1 MIMGALAPLRLRRT
15 LGGMLPVALT
25 VAGSDPSGGAGL
37 QADLKTF
44 QRHGVYGC
52 AVVSLITVQNTR
64 GVTRVVPL
72 DAELVGA
79 QLDAVL
85 EDLSPRAWK
94 TGALGT
100 VDTVLAVAER
110 AARVE
115 KTGALLVVDPVM
127 MSTHGAPLIDDNARL
142 TLVRSLLPH
151 CTLVTPNLQ
160 EAAALSGRVVA
171 SLGEAREAARAIAA
185 LGPRAVLVK
194 GGHLDG
200 APVDVLYAE
209 GVVHELRGE
218 RIETRHTHGTGCALS
233 AAITARLARSEPLL
247 QACVAAKA
255 WLREAL
261 RTAPGLGAG
270 AGPVNH
276 EADPTP
282 FDLSRRGVQK

>member
-1 MIMGALAPLRLRRT
+1 MI
-15 LGGMLPVALT
+15 PVALT

-85 EDLSPRAWK
+85 EDVPPRAWK

-100 VDTVLAVAER
+100 VAIVEAVAAR
-110 AARVE
+110 AARLAD
-115 KTGALLVVDPVM
+115 GGPALVVDPVM
-127 MSTHGAPLIDDNARL
+127 ISKHGASLIDEPARL
-142 TLVRSLLPH
+142 ALVRALLPH
-151 CTLVTPNLQ
+151 CALVTPNLH
-160 EAAALSGRVVA
+160 EAAALSGRRVETLA
-171 SLGEAREAARAIAA
+171 EARDAARAIAA

-194 GGHLDG
+194 GGHLEG
-200 APVDVLYAE
+200 APVDVLFAE
-209 GVVHELRGE
+209 GVLHELHGARVD
-218 RIETRHTHGTGCALS
+218 TRHTHGTGCTLS
-233 AAITARLARSEPLL
+233 AAITARLALGRPLL
-247 QACVAAKA
+247 EACACAKR
-255 WLREAL
+255 WLAEAL

-270 AGPVNH
+270 VGPVNH
-276 EADPTP
+276 DVDPR
-282 FDLSRRGVQK
+282 LSGGA